1 MKILICNKK
10 IIFQNY
16 NQIKLISDNK
26 IIIDNYML
34 SGYKL
39 YVLELDEYYI
49 KVTGIFEKMV
59 FNEENHN

>member
-16 NQIKLISDNK
+16 NQIKLISDNR

>member
-26 IIIDNYML
+26 IIIDNYKL

>member
-16 NQIKLISDNK
+16 NQIKLISENK
-26 IIIDNYML
+26 IIIDNYTL